1 MLLVAV
7 GSHAVRPTHR
17 LEQFYLICTHL
28 LTILG
33 LSRLMLPQNNVYHRS
48 DGEKLVIIARDG

>member
-1 MLLVAV
+1 MK
-7 GSHAVRPTHR
+7 
-17 LEQFYLICTHL
+17 QFYLISTHL
-28 LTILG
+28 LTISG